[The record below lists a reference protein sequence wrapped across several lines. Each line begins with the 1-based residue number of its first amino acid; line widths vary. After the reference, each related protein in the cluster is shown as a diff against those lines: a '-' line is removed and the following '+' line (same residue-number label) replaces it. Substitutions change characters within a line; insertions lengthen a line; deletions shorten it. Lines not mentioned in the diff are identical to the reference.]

1 MSVRSGHRSVR
12 YFGGVGTESIAIN
25 SFADF
30 IRITNQPRVIQKSW
44 EHQDMAFWAPAFKI
58 RPKLFLAISRRLTLS
73 QENLEGKN
81 EFPNEIRHPVTLPL
95 SEAIQGVKVTLAAS
109 TVNKK
114 DILPRLSEINM
125 AVRGAAL
132 VYLPFKQTTHEM
144 VQTHTGLAINKK
156 SLEFGRYL

>member
-1 MSVRSGHRSVR
+1 ML
-12 YFGGVGTESIAIN
+12 
-25 SFADF
+25 
-30 IRITNQPRVIQKSW
+30 
-44 EHQDMAFWAPAFKI
+44 FWAPAFKI

-73 QENLEGKN
+73 QESLEGKK

-114 DILPRLSEINM
+114 NILPKLPEISI

-132 VYLPFKQTTHEM
+132 VYLPFKQTAHEM
-144 VQTHTGLAINKK
+144 IQVHTGLAINKK